1 VKVTRTGGVFRGP
14 MPTLTPEDLAG
25 VRTIRCRHCGY
36 RVFSEDDGRSIYLVC
51 SGCAR
56 MLAEVVAPK
65 EALKRGR
72 LSPVRRA
79 A

>member
-1 VKVTRTGGVFRGP
+1 MRQLAP
-14 MPTLTPEDLAG
+14 ADLAG

-56 MLAEVVAPK
+56 MLAEVVRPK
-65 EALKRGR
+65 EALARGR
-72 LSPVRRA
+72 LTPRPRGRPPGSRRA